1 MAREIRAANLYRLVE
16 AGIDLLPTNDFSLYD
31 QVLDAA
37 VLVGAVPARY
47 HDAFPDDALARYFA
61 MARGVQAGGVDLAPL
76 PMTKWFDTNYHH
88 LVPEVGRDTALH
100 LDASKVVDEL
110 AEAGTTEGTTMPGL
124 LGPVTFLL
132 LSEPAPD
139 GDAFDP
145 LTLLPALVD
154 VYEELLAELG
164 ARGAAWVRLDEPAFA
179 ADRRP
184 AELDAL
190 RDAYHRLGAV
200 TGAPPVCVST
210 FFDHAGDALGVL
222 LDTPVDGIG
231 LDFCAGP
238 ANVRAVE
245 AAGGLGDKVLFAGV
259 VDGRNVWAN
268 HLSDTFGLLEHLA
281 ALNHDQVV
289 VSTSCS
295 LQHVPVSAA
304 AEPAL
309 DPELRTRLAFAE
321 EKLHEVAVLA
331 RGLADGRDA
340 VAGELAAR
348 RSTVDRRTRSRAGV
362 DPTVRAR
369 VAALRPSDARRDTR
383 YPQRRALQARRLG
396 LPAFPTT
403 TIGSFPQTTELRTA
417 RAATARGELSEA
429 GYEARI
435 RTEVDAVIDLQERL
449 GLDVLVTGEPERNDM
464 VQFFA
469 ERLDGF
475 AVTAHGWVQSFGTR
489 CTRPPIVVGDVSR
502 PAPMTVELTRHAQQ
516 RTAKPVKGMLTGPVT
531 MLQWSFP
538 RDDLARAETC
548 RQIALALRDEVRDL
562 EAAGIAIVQVDEPA
576 FREGLPLR
584 SDRRAE
590 YLAWAT
596 ECFRLATGAARA
608 ETQIH
613 THMCYSE
620 FGSIMPAVADLDVDV
635 ISFEAAR
642 SHMEILDELRASGFD
657 RDVGPGVYDI
667 HSPRVPTVEAMLDLL
682 EQAAAAVPGEHLWV
696 NPDCGLKTRR
706 YTEVEPALANLVEAA
721 HHLRATRP

>member
-31 QVLDAA
+31 HVLDAA

-47 HDAFPDDALARYFA
+47 RDAIPDDALARYFA

-132 LSEPAPD
+132 LSDPAPD
-139 GDAFDP
+139 GDPFDP

-164 ARGAAWVRLDEPAFA
+164 ARGAAWVRFDEPAFA

-309 DPELRTRLAFAE
+309 DPELRARLAFAE

-348 RSTVDRRTRSRAGV
+348 RSTVDRRSRSRAGV

-417 RAATARGELSEA
+417 RAATARRAERGRLRGADPHRGRRRDRPPGAPRPRRPRDRGA
-429 GYEARI
+429 GAQRHGPVL
-435 RTEVDAVIDLQERL
+435 RRAPRRLRGDRPRL
-449 GLDVLVTGEPERNDM
+449 GPVVRHPLHPSPDRGGRRGPPGAD
-464 VQFFA
+464 
-469 ERLDGF
+469 DGR
-475 AVTAHGWVQSFGTR
+475 ADPTRAAADRQARQGHAHR
-489 CTRPPIVVGDVSR
+489 
-502 PAPMTVELTRHAQQ
+502 TRHHA
-516 RTAKPVKGMLTGPVT
+516 PVVV
-531 MLQWSFP
+531 P

-667 HSPRVPTVEAMLDLL
+667 HSPRVPTVEAMLGLL